1 MSQNQVVRSYS
12 KTLRPKCVNQ
22 QVSMFSL
29 RPSTPIN
36 PVGFAPNP
44 SRRAEKDEGWIRAGD
59 AHVQF
64 PKLWHG
70 LSLLS
75 LSLKTYTKPFSV
87 RMSTY
92 NNSDLPEVAFP
103 SSDASE
109 VPPGYSKPS
118 EPAVSEKCSV
128 CKDRQIPC
136 GLSLTAFACLV
147 ALLAGTIVGAAV
159 GGGLGGSLAHE
170 RDQNRYIGTQSV
182 HVRCPL
188 TFLSRALRAAT
199 SSLAQRPVSVSSCLT
214 LSPSSTTASA
224 SASSSPTAG
233 LINYA
238 PASPPNISTVA
249 LNCPA
254 VDNTQYITARGQT
267 FLTHCGVGLYS
278 LDLASILAY
287 RFEDC
292 IEACSSMNHYS
303 GNATYCNAMIFSALI
318 DGDYSTKH
326 ANCWLKYA
334 ENITGSNEQYT
345 ISAQLTNNGSGLI
358 DPCDGC

>member
-1 MSQNQVVRSYS
+1 M
-12 KTLRPKCVNQ
+12 P
-22 QVSMFSL
+22 
-29 RPSTPIN
+29 
-36 PVGFAPNP
+36 
-44 SRRAEKDEGWIRAGD
+44 
-59 AHVQF
+59 HVQF

-70 LSLLS
+70 SSLLS
-75 LSLKTYTKPFSV
+75 LSLKTYTKPFPV
-87 RMSTY
+87 RMSTH
-92 NNSDLPEVAFP
+92 NSSDLPEVAFP

-109 VPPGYSKPS
+109 VFSGYSKPS
-118 EPAVSEKCSV
+118 APVVSEKRSV

-136 GLSLTAFACLV
+136 GLTLTAFACLV

-159 GGGLGGSLAHE
+159 GGGLGGSLAQE
-170 RDQNRYIGTQSV
+170 RHQNRYTDTQSV
-182 HVRCPL
+182 HVRRPL
-188 TFLSRALRAAT
+188 TFPSRALRAAT
-199 SSLAQRPVSVSSCLT
+199 SSLAQRPVSVSSYPT
-214 LSPSSTTASA
+214 LSPSSTTPTSA

-238 PASPPNISTVA
+238 PASPLDISTVA

-267 FLTHCGVGLYS
+267 FLTHCGVGLSS

-303 GNATYCNAMIFSALI
+303 GNATYCNAMIFSAVI

-345 ISAQLTNNGSGLI
+345 ISAQLANNGSGLI